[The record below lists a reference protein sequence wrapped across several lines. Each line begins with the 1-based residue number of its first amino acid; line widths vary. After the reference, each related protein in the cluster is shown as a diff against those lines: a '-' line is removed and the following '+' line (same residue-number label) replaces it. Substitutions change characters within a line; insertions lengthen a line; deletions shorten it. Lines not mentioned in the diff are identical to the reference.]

1 MAKKRS
7 HSHRKI
13 RKGGSIG
20 SKLKSFGKKALSY
33 VLPSVLGGAALAVGG
48 KYAADKIND
57 YDFNNNYDDF
67 TSNFHKRHTRQLAMG
82 INHPKQGG
90 SIKSVYN
97 KAKKY
102 ILPALGTVGSAVI
115 GAYADKSLGSKPV
128 LDFSTFK
135 TDISHLHP
143 ATSFIDKIV
152 QEQNGGKVMKPKRY
166 RGGGIRVKRL
176 HNSRR

>member
-57 YDFNNNYDDF
+57 YKFDRYDEDEGG
-67 TSNFHKRHTRQLAMG
+67 SNFHKQLLG
-82 INHPKQGG
+82 IG
-90 SIKSVYN
+90 IKRR
-97 KAKKY
+97 
-102 ILPALGTVGSAVI
+102 
-115 GAYADKSLGSKPV
+115 
-128 LDFSTFK
+128 
-135 TDISHLHP
+135 
-143 ATSFIDKIV
+143 
-152 QEQNGGKVMKPKRY
+152 GGK
-166 RGGGIRVKRL
+166 VKRL
-176 HNSRR
+176 HNSR